1 MGHILVDGCTLDPHN
16 PGTKS
21 IRDLYELSGDTHGK
35 YTVPVLW
42 DTREKCIVNN
52 ESSDIMRMLN
62 TAFEGHEEPDLY
74 PLALRKEIDEIN
86 SFVYDN
92 INDGVY
98 RCGFAKTQAAY
109 DTAVTALYSA
119 LDAIEERL
127 ATRKFLCGDALTEAD
142 IRLFMTLIRF
152 DEVYVVYFKTNK
164 RTIAQFPN
172 LLRHTKDLFNKEE
185 IGSTVDMKHIKTHY
199 FTSHPQLNPFAII
212 PAGPD
217 FLRTLKE
224 AQP

>member
-1 MGHILVDGCTLDPHN
+1 MGQILVDGCTLDPHN
-16 PGTKS
+16 PAKS

-42 DTREKCIVNN
+42 DTREMCIVNN
-52 ESSDIMRMLN
+52 ESSEIMRILN

-127 ATRKFLCGDALTEAD
+127 ATRKFLCGDTLTEAD

>member
-1 MGHILVDGCTLDPHN
+1 MGHILIDGCTLDPHN
-16 PGTKS
+16 PGVNN

-52 ESSDIMRMLN
+52 ESSDIMRILN
-62 TAFEGHEEPDLY
+62 SAFDGHKDRDLY
-74 PLALRKEIDEIN
+74 PEGLRSDIDEIN

-109 DTAVTALYSA
+109 DTALTALYSA
-119 LDAIEERL
+119 LDAVEERL
-127 ATRKFLCGDALTEAD
+127 ATRKFLCGNTLTEAD

-152 DEVYVVYFKTNK
+152 DEVYVVYFKTSK
-164 RTIAQFPN
+164 KSISQYPH
-172 LLRHTKDLFNKEE
+172 LLRHTRDLFSIEE
-185 IGSTVDMKHIKTHY
+185 IGSTVDMDHIKTHY

-224 AQP
+224 A